1 MKKKEVNKDIINL
14 DDDLTLEEFQK
25 EITESKKE
33 ITPKEVE
40 LVALEDT
47 VEIKEEIKE
56 RETKL
61 NDPDYDFSLIDK
73 KTRRKRKKAQP
84 EVIENKEENKLDD
97 SSKQQEIIEEK
108 KDDINIQDTER
119 ENKLNSPDYDFSL
132 IDRKTRR
139 QKKKELKKTKSK
151 EDNILEDKLDDSIK
165 EQVEIKEELPPDKFI
180 IEEKSNI
187 TEEELFFPKE
197 NKLDNDTFDI
207 KDNLVSKSE
216 KSKLSIFL
224 LILSLLVLVFYAF
237 NIYRNL
243 DKTNLDILTVLTSTN
258 VIFVFVSL
266 IVILILFKLNNKK
279 TTPYVLLLTLV
290 LIGYTMFST
299 SYAKETDTYVLD
311 FINKD
316 IKEVMDWADENKL
329 ELEILHEF
337 SDTVEKNHVIMQQ
350 YGITTLVKDIKTKF
364 QVTISDGPNLDKEL
378 VVPNMTGLTF
388 EEVMQYIKD
397 NSLSNVVIEFIKSD
411 ATRDTVIE
419 QIGSGTMKRNDEIK
433 FTFSYGPDEL
443 EKVPVKDLKNLS
455 EFEATAYLKRY
466 NIPYE
471 IEYQHSN
478 DIEKGYVISQS
489 IVEKIVE
496 DKLTLVISKGSEIV
510 VPDLLN
516 MTTSEITKWAMENN
530 IDIKFNEE
538 YNKEIE
544 SGKVIKASR
553 EKGDK
558 VSEDEVIEIVISKGS
573 LKMPKIDSLA
583 SFKIWANENNIKY
596 EEQYEF
602 SDKPKDTVIK
612 TFPAEGTNIT
622 TEDTVIITISRGK
635 EVTVPNLTGLSK
647 SEIQSKCKEAKLSC
661 TFTYGSYTESTK
673 RDISLSQSKRK
684 GTVVGE
690 GTNVTITLSS
700 GIYEKVEV
708 PSFIGK
714 TKQSIQSSCNSIGV
728 TCNFTYNSS
737 FSKEAKDTALKQD
750 KTGTVIKGTTI
761 NITLSKGQAQTYNVV
776 ITGEYLSQGNPD
788 KTKETLKSLLES
800 NCPGVKFTFTFKPS
814 NSGIGYLNENSQVKV
829 GNNTLTEGNTYNII
843 INSN

>member
-1 MKKKEVNKDIINL
+1 MKKKEKKDVINL
-14 DDDLTLEEFQK
+14 DD
-25 EITESKKE
+25 S
-33 ITPKEVE
+33 TPKEVE
-40 LVALEDT
+40 LVALENT
-47 VEIKEEIKE
+47 VEIKEDIKS
-56 RETKL
+56 REDKL

-73 KTRRKRKKAQP
+73 KQRKR
-84 EVIENKEENKLDD
+84 
-97 SSKQQEIIEEK
+97 
-108 KDDINIQDTER
+108 
-119 ENKLNSPDYDFSL
+119 
-132 IDRKTRR
+132 
-139 QKKKELKKTKSK
+139 KKKELKEDNVISLQEEKEIVPDNSINEIK
-151 EDNILEDKLDDSIK
+151 EDN
-165 EQVEIKEELPPDKFI
+165 
-180 IEEKSNI
+180 
-187 TEEELFFPKE
+187 
-197 NKLDNDTFDI
+197 DNFDI
-207 KDNLVSKSE
+207 KENNQVKSE

-224 LILSLLVLVFYAF
+224 LILSLLVLIFYAF
-237 NIYRNL
+237 NIYKNL
-243 DKTNLDILTVLTSTN
+243 DKTNLNIISLLTSTN
-258 VIFVFVSL
+258 VIFTLISF

-279 TTPYVLLLTLV
+279 TTPYVFFLTLV

-299 SYAKETDTYVLD
+299 SYSAKVDTYVLD

-316 IKEVMDWADENKL
+316 IKEVMNWAKDNNL
-329 ELEILHEF
+329 ELEILHEY

-350 YGITTLVKDIKTKF
+350 YGITTLVKDIKTSF
-364 QVTISDGPNLDKEL
+364 QVTISDGPNLDKEII
-378 VVPNMTGLTF
+378 VPNMTGLTF
-388 EEVMQYIKD
+388 DEVMKYIKD
-397 NSLSNVVIEFIKSD
+397 NSLSNVEIEFIKSD

-419 QIGSGTMKRNDEIK
+419 QVGSGTMKRNAEIK
-433 FTFSYGPDEL
+433 FIFSYGPDEL

-471 IEYQHSN
+471 IEYKHSN

-489 IVEKIVE
+489 IIEKIVE
-496 DKLTLVISKGSEIV
+496 DKLTLVISKGQEVI

-516 MTTSEITKWAMENN
+516 MTTNEITNWAMENN
-530 IDIKFNEE
+530 IDIKFIEE

-544 SGKVIKASR
+544 TGKVIKASK
-553 EKGDK
+553 EKGDT
-558 VSEDEVIEIVISKGS
+558 VAEDEVIEIVISKGS
-573 LKMPKIDSLA
+573 LKIPKIESLA

-602 SDKPKDTVIK
+602 SDIKKDTIIK
-612 TFPAEGTNIT
+612 VFPEEGSNIT
-622 TEDTVIITISRGK
+622 TLDTVIITISRGK
-635 EVTVPNLTGLSK
+635 QVTVPNLTGLSK
-647 SEIQSKCKEAKLSC
+647 SSIETKCKEAKLSC

-673 RDISLSQSKRK
+673 RDISLYQSKRQ
-684 GTVVGE
+684 GTIVGE

-700 GIYEKVEV
+700 GIYEKVNV

-714 TKQSIQSSCNSIGV
+714 TKQSIQSSCNSIGL
-728 TCNFTYNSS
+728 TCNFTYNNK
-737 FSKEAKDTALKQD
+737 FSNEPKDTALSQD

-800 NCPGVKFTFTFKPS
+800 KCPGVKFTFTFKPS